1 MNLVAVILLVGAGL
15 VPVKSTF
22 SSQPSANQHII
33 ELRNRTIDTRTAA
46 LLSEK
51 NISAAQRFI
60 VHFNHRISKVDR
72 ELLEYRGLLVESY
85 LPNGAFLV
93 RGAPSQANTLRSE
106 GMIDWYGAYHAEDK
120 LHENLFNRNDATKL
134 VIILFPEENL
144 TATLNELER
153 LGAEI
158 VDAGENE
165 YNGKVIAW
173 MDPIHFVDAAKIEAI
188 RWIEPWSPVEPCND
202 KSQWVLQTWSEGN
215 RRIWDMGING
225 EGVIGSTAD
234 SGINTDHEMFAD
246 SSIDITDWG
255 DYPEHRKIVA
265 YKQGASGVTFG
276 DHGGFSYHG
285 THTAGTVC
293 GDDSYWDA
301 SSPYDG
307 IAPQARLYFMDLA
320 SVGEFFIPLDL
331 RDLYNIPYQGN
342 EAGRAKFISNSWGK
356 PGDYDYI
363 SISWETDNFV
373 WDHPDFLIL
382 FASGNETF
390 YVRAPGTAKNI
401 VTVGATLN
409 GASAAT
415 LAGFSGSGPTDDG
428 RIKPT
433 VVAPGD
439 GTAHRSGLWSASGP
453 GAESYQDLYGTS
465 MASPGAAGA
474 AALLIQYLREGWYPT
489 GTPLVADSIEPS
501 AALLKAMMVASADAN
516 FTYSIMDSRIG
527 WGRIN
532 LDSVLYFEDDTR
544 KLYIHD
550 DTTGITTGEQVGY
563 EVKINSDDRSF
574 RVAVVWTDAPPEL
587 SADKQLVNNLNLEV
601 ISPSGQLYYGNNFNN
616 DNYSKLNG
624 NPDEINVVEIVHL
637 ETPSTGT
644 WTVCIKGTEIPQG
657 PQPYA
662 IVITGDME
670 HHDVDLV
677 SSGIHVDDAGAA
689 NPNGGL
695 DPGEEA
701 ILYPVVTNSG
711 SYNAGAVSA
720 TLSTDEA
727 NVTLLST
734 TADYGDI
741 ASGEESAGEGF
752 AIQASQ
758 SLEEDKLITFRLEV
772 EANDG
777 GYVRTLIYSLIA
789 GLGVNETPVNPILSL
804 ELMQTQF
811 TNHIGVRLNVPR
823 EGPLT
828 LQMFDPAGR
837 LVRTLLDEAS
847 HPAGTYEYEFA
858 AADNA
863 TSLSNGVYF
872 LRLKTAQNQ
881 IVSKTL
887 LLR

>member
-1 MNLVAVILLVGAGL
+1 
-15 VPVKSTF
+15 
-22 SSQPSANQHII
+22 
-33 ELRNRTIDTRTAA
+33 
-46 LLSEK
+46 
-51 NISAAQRFI
+51 
-60 VHFNHRISKVDR
+60 
-72 ELLEYRGLLVESY
+72 
-85 LPNGAFLV
+85 
-93 RGAPSQANTLRSE
+93 
-106 GMIDWYGAYHAEDK
+106 
-120 LHENLFNRNDATKL
+120 
-134 VIILFPEENL
+134 
-144 TATLNELER
+144 
-153 LGAEI
+153 
-158 VDAGENE
+158 
-165 YNGKVIAW
+165 
-173 MDPIHFVDAAKIEAI
+173 
-188 RWIEPWSPVEPCND
+188 
-202 KSQWVLQTWSEGN
+202 
-215 RRIWDMGING
+215 
-225 EGVIGSTAD
+225 
-234 SGINTDHEMFAD
+234 
-246 SSIDITDWG
+246 
-255 DYPEHRKIVA
+255 
-265 YKQGASGVTFG
+265 
-276 DHGGFSYHG
+276 
-285 THTAGTVC
+285 
-293 GDDSYWDA
+293 
-301 SSPYDG
+301 
-307 IAPQARLYFMDLA
+307 
-320 SVGEFFIPLDL
+320 
-331 RDLYNIPYQGN
+331 
-342 EAGRAKFISNSWGK
+342 
-356 PGDYDYI
+356 
-363 SISWETDNFV
+363 
-373 WDHPDFLIL
+373 
-382 FASGNETF
+382 
-390 YVRAPGTAKNI
+390 
-401 VTVGATLN
+401 
-409 GASAAT
+409 
-415 LAGFSGSGPTDDG
+415 
-428 RIKPT
+428 
-433 VVAPGD
+433 
-439 GTAHRSGLWSASGP
+439 
-453 GAESYQDLYGTS
+453 

-516 FTYSIMDSRIG
+516 FTYSIMDSKIG
-527 WGRIN
+527 WGRVG

-587 SADKQLVNNLNLEV
+587 SADKQLINNLDLEV

-624 NPDEINVVEIVHL
+624 NPDEINVVEMVHL
-637 ETPSTGT
+637 ESPSTGT

-670 HHDVDLV
+670 HHDVNLV
-677 SSGIHVDDAGAA
+677 SAGLHVDDADAA

-701 ILYPVVTNSG
+701 ILYPVVANSG
-711 SYNAGAVSA
+711 SYNASAVSA

-727 NVTLLST
+727 NITLLST

-741 ASGEESAGEGF
+741 ASGEKSAGEGF

-758 SLEEDKLITFRLEV
+758 SLEEDKVITFRLEV

-789 GLGVNETPVNPILSL
+789 GLGVDETSINPILSL

-811 TNHIGVRLNVPR
+811 TEHIGVRLSLPR

-847 HPAGTYEYEFA
+847 HPAGTHEYEFA